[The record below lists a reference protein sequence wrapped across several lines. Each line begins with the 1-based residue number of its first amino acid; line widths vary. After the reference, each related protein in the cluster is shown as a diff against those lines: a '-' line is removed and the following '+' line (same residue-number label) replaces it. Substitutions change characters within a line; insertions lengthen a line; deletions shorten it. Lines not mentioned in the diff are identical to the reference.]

1 MIEDIIGGI
10 GVALIVITYFLL
22 QIGKIKSTQLLY
34 SLMNMIGSLLIL
46 ISVFKNW
53 NLSSFLIEVFWILIS
68 LIGIFKVLT
77 LKQLD

>member
-34 SLMNMIGSLLIL
+34 SLMNVIGSLLIL

-77 LKQLD
+77 MKQPD